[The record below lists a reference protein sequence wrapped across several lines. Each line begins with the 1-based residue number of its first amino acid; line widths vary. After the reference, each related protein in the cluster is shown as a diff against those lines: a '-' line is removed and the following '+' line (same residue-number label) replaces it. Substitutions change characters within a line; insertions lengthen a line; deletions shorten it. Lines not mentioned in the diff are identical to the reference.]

1 MLTFT
6 LIMSG
11 FLKQKGGYRKL
22 RVYKVTEI
30 IYDLTFY
37 FCEHYLKLGDRTV
50 DQMVQAARSGK
61 QNIAE
66 GSKAAM
72 TSAETEIKLTNVA
85 KSSLEELLLDYEDYL
100 RVRSLC
106 RWSTDHPRFER
117 MRRFVTGEEFEKTYS
132 GLMRRLSDEELANMA
147 ITLINQANYMLNRLI
162 ERQQELFLANG
173 GVREQMTRA
182 RRQARATRSVKS
194 DLSDN
199 SDKSDRSDKSERF
212 DKSE

>member
-1 MLTFT
+1 
-6 LIMSG
+6 
-11 FLKQKGGYRKL
+11 
-22 RVYKVTEI
+22 
-30 IYDLTFY
+30 
-37 FCEHYLKLGDRTV
+37 
-50 DQMVQAARSGK
+50 
-61 QNIAE
+61 
-66 GSKAAM
+66 
-72 TSAETEIKLTNVA
+72 
-85 KSSLEELLLDYEDYL
+85 
-100 RVRSLC
+100 
-106 RWSTDHPRFER
+106 
-117 MRRFVTGEEFEKTYS
+117 
-132 GLMRRLSDEELANMA
+132 MRRLSDEELANMA

>member
-11 FLKQKGGYRKL
+11 FLKQKGSYRKL
-22 RVYKVTEI
+22 RVCKVTEI

-50 DQMVQAARSGK
+50 
-61 QNIAE
+61 
-66 GSKAAM
+66 
-72 TSAETEIKLTNVA
+72 
-85 KSSLEELLLDYEDYL
+85 
-100 RVRSLC
+100 
-106 RWSTDHPRFER
+106 DHPRFER

-194 DLSDN
+194 YQSDN
-199 SDKSDRSDKSERF
+199 SDKSERSDKSE
-212 DKSE
+212 